1 MILVVW
7 RWVSELARRF
17 GEKPGFAEVVGAV
30 RWFGSVGMKGKG
42 TCFRIEGL
50 LLVLEKN
57 FVAK

>member
-1 MILVVW
+1 VTK
-7 RWVSELARRF
+7 LARRSWY
-17 GEKPGFAEVVGAV
+17 KSGFTEGVRAVSEGCGTV
-30 RWFGSVGMKGKG
+30 RWSGSVGMKGKG